1 MRILWTEPAAGAFRR
16 LPRSVQ
22 LAILE
27 RLDMIS
33 DFPEMYPV
41 RERQPYSEFRY
52 FFTSGWCVSYTTAE
66 NVVIILAIFAA
77 RSDR

>member
-1 MRILWTEPAAGAFRR
+1 
-16 LPRSVQ
+16 
-22 LAILE
+22 
-27 RLDMIS
+27 MIS
-33 DFPEMYPV
+33 DFPEMYPM

-66 NVVIILAIFAA
+66 NVLIILAIFAA